1 MQSETLPATD
11 AGFSTFARSLFE
23 KLGAISRRMV
33 RAREPKRLR
42 LCETL
47 SLGSRGY
54 VAVVRY
60 RDQQFLVGGTG
71 SSIAL
76 LAELSTPSSSA
87 PKAASAPNSGEKP
100 QVRE

>member
-11 AGFSTFARSLFE
+11 SGFSTFARSLFE
-23 KLGAISRRMV
+23 RLGAISRRMT

-47 SLGSRGY
+47 SLGNRGY

-60 RDQQFLVGGTG
+60 RHQQFLVAGTS

-76 LAELSTPSSSA
+76 LAELSSQPSIEPKSA
-87 PKAASAPNSGEKP
+87 RALNSGEKP

>member
-11 AGFSTFARSLFE
+11 AGFSSFARSLFE
-23 KLGAISRRMV
+23 RLGAISRRMM

-47 SLGSRGY
+47 SLGNRGY

-60 RDQQFLVGGTG
+60 HDQQFLVGGTN

-76 LAELSTPSSSA
+76 LAELSSPPSIE
-87 PKAASAPNSGEKP
+87 PKDTNTPNSGEKP
-100 QVRE
+100 RVRE

>member
-23 KLGAISRRMV
+23 KLAAISRRMM

-47 SLGSRGY
+47 SLGNRGY

-71 SSIAL
+71 SSVAL
-76 LAELSTPSSSA
+76 LAELSSPPSSE
-87 PKAASAPNSGEKP
+87 PKAANAPNSGEKP